1 MLFVD
6 YSSAFNTIVP
16 ARLVAKLQTLGLNRS
31 LCSWILDF
39 LTGRSQVVRMGNN
52 TSSPLILN
60 TGAPQ
65 GCILRPLLYS
75 LYTHD
80 CTATHSSNVI
90 VKFADDTTVIG
101 LITDNDE
108 TAYTEEVSTL
118 TKWCEENH
126 LSLNIDKTKELV
138 VDFRRQSRERTPI
151 TIDKTPVERVSSFKF
166 LGVHITEDL
175 TWSAHT
181 DAVLKKAHQRLF
193 FLRRLRKFG
202 TSPRILRSFY
212 TSTVESILTGCI
224 TAGLCKGS
232 CELPATLLEVSFPP
246 SRISTPGGVQGKPG
260 GLSKTPATRPT
271 DCSLCCP
278 QGDVSV
284 ASDPALA
291 DWGTAFPP
299 RLSG

>member
-6 YSSAFNTIVP
+6 YSSAFNTTVP
-16 ARLVAKLQTLGLNRS
+16 ATLVAKLQALGLNRY

-52 TSSPLILN
+52 TSSPLVLN

-65 GCILRPLLYS
+65 GCVHTL
-75 LYTHD
+75 
-80 CTATHSSNVI
+80 ATHSSNVI

-108 TAYTEEVSTL
+108 TTYREEVSTL
-118 TKWCEENH
+118 TKWCQVNH
-126 LSLNIDKTKELV
+126 LSLNIDKAKQLV
-138 VDFRRQSRERTPI
+138 VDFRRQSRVHTPTQMQCWRRHI
-151 TIDKTPVERVSSFKF
+151 SASSSWDGWGSLEWAPASSDPSTPALWRAS
-166 LGVHITEDL
+166 
-175 TWSAHT
+175 WPA
-181 DAVLKKAHQRLF
+181 A
-193 FLRRLRKFG
+193 
-202 TSPRILRSFY
+202 SPPGL
-212 TSTVESILTGCI
+212 E
-224 TAGLCKGS
+224 TAPLATAKLCKGS

-278 QGDVSV
+278 QGDVSA

-291 DWGTAFPP
+291 DWGTAFSLSEIRQTWGGACPK
-299 RLSG
+299 RLKTPGLY

>member
-16 ARLVAKLQTLGLNRS
+16 ATLVAKLQTLGLNRS

-39 LTGRSQVVRMGNN
+39 LTGSSQVVRMGNN

-65 GCILRPLLYS
+65 GCVLSPLLYS

-90 VKFADDTTVIG
+90 VKFADDTTSHSTSTRPRSWWWITGDRAENTHPSPSTRDLWSGWAALSSSAFTSHHISVSSSWGGWGSLERAPESSDPSTPALWRASWPAVSPPG
-101 LITDNDE
+101 LE
-108 TAYTEEVSTL
+108 TAPL
-118 TKWCEENH
+118 
-126 LSLNIDKTKELV
+126 
-138 VDFRRQSRERTPI
+138 
-151 TIDKTPVERVSSFKF
+151 
-166 LGVHITEDL
+166 
-175 TWSAHT
+175 A
-181 DAVLKKAHQRLF
+181 
-193 FLRRLRKFG
+193 
-202 TSPRILRSFY
+202 
-212 TSTVESILTGCI
+212 

-271 DCSLCCP
+271 VCSLCCP

-291 DWGTAFPP
+291 DWGTAFSL